1 MFPSLAL
8 RARPWAYYALAVALC
23 TTVALWLPVGTAAIM
38 QTPLIATLLM
48 LLVITREGWTR
59 AGWSSLRLG
68 RLGLRWWAPALLVP
82 VAVFGIGHGALW
94 LSDGYA
100 LGRTTT
106 APDGGPL
113 MIMLL
118 FLGTVTSAA
127 LLTALPEEIGW
138 RGYLL
143 PRLRHLG
150 DRRALVLSGVMHA
163 VWHLPV
169 ILFTDLYHAEGV
181 RLLVVGL
188 FLLVGT
194 SGGVFM
200 GYLRLRSGSLWP
212 AVVAHAA
219 HNVAVFF
226 FATFTL
232 GATDG
237 RELVAG
243 ERGLVP
249 VALYFIIAGVIL
261 TRLGGDQEQED
272 EHDPAALPTPAPVD
286 DPLMVGDRS

>member
-8 RARPWAYYALAVALC
+8 RARPWAYYVLAVGLG
-23 TTVALWLPVGTAAIM
+23 TTVAIRLPVGTAGVM
-38 QTPLIATLLM
+38 QTPLVATLLM
-48 LLVITREGWTR
+48 LLVVTREGWTR
-59 AGWSSLRLG
+59 AGWSSLVLV
-68 RLGLRWWAPALLVP
+68 RLGLRWWAPALLIP
-82 VAVFGIGHGALW
+82 VVVFGLGHGVLW
-94 LSDGYA
+94 LSDGHA
-100 LGRTTT
+100 LGRTAT
-106 APDGGPL
+106 APAGGLPL
-113 MIMLL
+113 IALL
-118 FLGTVTSAA
+118 FVGTVASAA

-150 DRRALVLSGVMHA
+150 DRRALVLSGLMHA

-169 ILFTDLYHAEGV
+169 ILFTDLYHAQGN
-181 RLLVVGL
+181 RLLVIGL

-212 AVVAHAA
+212 AVIAHAA

-226 FATFTL
+226 FASFTVGGTTGL
-232 GATDG
+232 A
-237 RELVAG
+237 LVAG

-249 VALYFIIAGVIL
+249 VALYLTIAVVIL
-261 TRLGGDQEQED
+261 TRLTDHHPPNDDHE
-272 EHDPAALPTPAPVD
+272 PTAIPMRTPANRPA
-286 DPLMVGDRS
+286 MMGER